1 MFENLIEHVKKQPI
15 PEKHYIDMTESRLM
29 NPNLL
34 SDKIK
39 DISLLEDNELL
50 QLLIIDYPTILEE
63 IVEKKNVVYINLFK
77 KPRFLTIF
85 TNAVSYNISRGKPLE
100 PQNRIYINIIIY
112 DYICH
117 TEKDMMLKS
126 LMANL
131 SKIVNRDMI
140 PMIMAIGIPEE
151 LACTISIAR
160 YSSRQEYINIKR
172 VNLIILG
179 SPLELMTE
187 QMIVDLI
194 SVIYDKMPILFET
207 IMFDH
212 TIDNDNTED
221 EGELYSRI
229 SNAILTHL
237 ENMPLENI
245 STVIKMYSND
255 YVLLH
260 SNEDVRFSLR
270 SINNTDFP
278 RINQTV
284 DSMIMKGE
292 YIP

>member
-1 MFENLIEHVKKQPI
+1 
-15 PEKHYIDMTESRLM
+15 
-29 NPNLL
+29 
-34 SDKIK
+34 
-39 DISLLEDNELL
+39 
-50 QLLIIDYPTILEE
+50 
-63 IVEKKNVVYINLFK
+63 
-77 KPRFLTIF
+77 
-85 TNAVSYNISRGKPLE
+85 
-100 PQNRIYINIIIY
+100 
-112 DYICH
+112 
-117 TEKDMMLKS
+117 
-126 LMANL
+126 
-131 SKIVNRDMI
+131 
-140 PMIMAIGIPEE
+140 
-151 LACTISIAR
+151 
-160 YSSRQEYINIKR
+160 
-172 VNLIILG
+172 
-179 SPLELMTE
+179 
-187 QMIVDLI
+187 VDLI

-221 EGELYSRI
+221 EGEIYSRI

-237 ENMPLENI
+237 ENMTLENI
-245 STVIKMYSND
+245 TTVLKMYSND